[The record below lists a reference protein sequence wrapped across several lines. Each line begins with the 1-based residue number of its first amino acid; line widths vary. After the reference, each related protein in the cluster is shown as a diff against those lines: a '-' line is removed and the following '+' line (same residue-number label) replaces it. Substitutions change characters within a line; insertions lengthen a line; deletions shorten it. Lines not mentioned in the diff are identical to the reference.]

1 MAEVCGQSGHHSTS
15 ENSRGAGQMDPKL
28 GDERLKARPQAT
40 ASVKADCTSRHSRI
54 NGPSEA
60 VAWKRYFCFITKT
73 EMRECSPIFEHHSN
87 LSSHQE
93 IKPLKIC

>member
-1 MAEVCGQSGHHSTS
+1 MAEVCDQSMHHSTS

-40 ASVKADCTSRHSRI
+40 ASMRADCIYHHSRI

-60 VAWKRYFCFITKT
+60 AAWKRYFCVITKT
-73 EMRECSPIFEHHSN
+73 EMFEGMFTHF
-87 LSSHQE
+87 
-93 IKPLKIC
+93 